1 MRTKGLLQGISY
13 ILILGIIADITNGEE
28 TFCAYSKKDTVKF
41 SIADKSSYD
50 DGDVEPFLTGELLD
64 GNTTEKCPTTKFCYA
79 LWQEDYSNKNA
90 TVIVAQG
97 CWSAAEFDCSE
108 NACISTKKPQKAV
121 NNTTTKF
128 CCCKG
133 NMCNVNVSDGFF
145 PSEENEASQ
154 RSVEHASSNNMLTI
168 FTVVGC
174 SVAFLLV
181 IICVAWIRCSSTP
194 KPSPDSVHLMEPPL
208 PPSPT
213 FNIDNLKIA
222 ESIGR
227 GRYGRV
233 FRGTLYNQSVAVKI
247 FSSQH
252 RQNYLNERYIYCL
265 PFMDHPCLPKLIGA
279 EERSGPDERPEYLL
293 VLSYAPKGCLQ
304 DYLTGNIIDWSTFCK
319 MAQSITQGL
328 AHMHLEI
335 RKEDKIKMCI
345 AHRDLTSRNI
355 IIKADGSCMVCD
367 FGFAICI
374 SGSKYYLNG
383 EEQIAESTS
392 LIDVGT
398 IRYMAPE
405 VLEGAVNLRDC
416 ESSLKQIDVYA
427 LGLILWELAT
437 RCSDLFQGVDVPEY
451 KAPFVAEIGNHPS
464 MEQLQH
470 LVVKRKARPL
480 FPDIWKDTN
489 PAVRALKETIEDCW
503 DQDAEA
509 RLTALCVEERLAE
522 LPVLWDRKKAGSTI
536 QGVSP
541 TVNPTSADVHT
552 TSNIIQTSSN
562 GWFRSSTFEMPVMR
576 SNADTLSPTNWG
588 VDSRYSGDF
597 SMSENTAET
606 SITISPSELT
616 PRSCPSN
623 SSSNGNNLKNLSTN
637 NNITPGLKVTVP
649 LQPYQGK
656 NPTME
661 RNLIM
666 EPIEDVTISG
676 NSLVEKGDKFST
688 RNNSANSFNFE
699 TDLFNTLQTNEA
711 SESNALV
718 PNDVLSHSTRAV
730 NPIPYVQNAVH
741 IVSTMPKQPNVP
753 GNGHSL
759 QMANGHSVTRDV
771 KGAKKSGG
779 LVGGFKNFFKFPKG
793 SSSAE
798 PNTTPIENVTIPKAI
813 EPPTVNVPKLP
824 NGYNTVPK
832 PLGVSNLSKTQSMD
846 TEVYIMDPNDEFS
859 MTQTVVRPVANRQVY
874 SQTVPVDNVDNLEP
888 DRNKKYPYQN
898 GFVQSQTHPQLC
910 SENNPKMKRPNTLPI
925 AKLEECNGAAV
936 TLGQNPSKVS
946 PSCNTYINHTENIA
960 KGSAQEDSGASSS
973 NELKNPRFSLYDD
986 RIMTVNTR
994 SYRQIQHTPC
1004 KLGSPHISASV
1015 PLSIDSLCESEVTN
1029 FHNTYQSPG
1038 SQSRINDNQ

>member
-1 MRTKGLLQGISY
+1 MIVHLSLDAS
-13 ILILGIIADITNGEE
+13 EE
-28 TFCAYSKKDTVKF
+28 TYCAYSKKDTVKI
-41 SIADKSSYD
+41 SLADTSSYD
-50 DGDVEPFLTGELLD
+50 DGDAEPFLTGELLN
-64 GNTTEKCPTTKFCYA
+64 GNTTEKCPTTEFCYA

-97 CWSAAEFDCSE
+97 CWSAAEFDCKE
-108 NACISTKKPQKAV
+108 DACVSTKKPQKAV

-133 NMCNVNVSDGFF
+133 DMCNVNVSDGFF
-145 PSEENEASQ
+145 PPEENETPP
-154 RSVEHASSNNMLTI
+154 RLVEHASVNRFNIAMIVLGATMLVLAPI
-168 FTVVGC
+168 L
-174 SVAFLLV
+174 AF
-181 IICVAWIRCSSTP
+181 IAWRLCSSSP

-222 ESIGR
+222 ENVGR

-233 FRGTLYNQSVAVKI
+233 HRGTLLNQSVAVKL

-279 EERSGPDERPEYLL
+279 EERTIDERPEYLL
-293 VLSYAPKGCLQ
+293 VLSYAPNGCLQ
-304 DYLTGNIIDWSTFCK
+304 DYLTNNIIDWNTFCK
-319 MAQSITQGL
+319 MAISITQGL
-328 AHMHLEI
+328 AHLHSEI
-335 RKEDKIKMCI
+335 RKDDKLKMCI
-345 AHRDLTSRNI
+345 AHRDMTSRNI
-355 IIKADGSCMVCD
+355 IIKADASCMLCD

-374 SGSKYYLNG
+374 CGSKYYLNG

-392 LIDVGT
+392 LMDVGT
-398 IRYMAPE
+398 LRYMAPE

-489 PAVRALKETIEDCW
+489 PAIRALKETIEDCW

-509 RLTALCVEERLAE
+509 RLTALCVGERLSD
-522 LPVLWDRKKAGSTI
+522 LPVTWERYKAGSTI

-541 TVNPTSADVHT
+541 TINPTSADVHT

-562 GWFRSSTFEMPVMR
+562 GWFRGSTFEMPVMR

-606 SITISPSELT
+606 SITMSPTELT

-676 NSLVEKGDKFST
+676 NSLVEKADKFST

-759 QMANGHSVTRDV
+759 QMANGHSVMRDAKNV
-771 KGAKKSGG
+771 KKSGG
-779 LVGGFKNFFKFPKG
+779 IVGGFKNFFKFPKG
-793 SSSAE
+793 SSSTE
-798 PNTTPIENVTIPKAI
+798 PNTSTIETATIPKAI
-813 EPPTVNVPKLP
+813 EPPTVIVPKLP
-824 NGYNTVPK
+824 NGHNTVPK
-832 PLGVSNLSKTQSMD
+832 PLGISNLSKTQSMD

-874 SQTVPVDNVDNLEP
+874 SQTVPVDNADNIES
-888 DRNKKYPYQN
+888 DRNKKYPFQN

-910 SENNPKMKRPNTLPI
+910 TDNNPKMKRPNTLPI
-925 AKLEECNGAAV
+925 AKLESTNKTV
-936 TLGQNPSKVS
+936 VSSPNPVKIS
-946 PSCNTYINHTENIA
+946 PAIESYVNNIGSLA
-960 KGSAQEDSGASSS
+960 KGNAEESTGVPSS
-973 NELKNPRFSLYDD
+973 NEIKNPVFLYMM
-986 RIMTVNTR
+986 IA
-994 SYRQIQHTPC
+994 
-1004 KLGSPHISASV
+1004 L
-1015 PLSIDSLCESEVTN
+1015 
-1029 FHNTYQSPG
+1029 
-1038 SQSRINDNQ
+1038 